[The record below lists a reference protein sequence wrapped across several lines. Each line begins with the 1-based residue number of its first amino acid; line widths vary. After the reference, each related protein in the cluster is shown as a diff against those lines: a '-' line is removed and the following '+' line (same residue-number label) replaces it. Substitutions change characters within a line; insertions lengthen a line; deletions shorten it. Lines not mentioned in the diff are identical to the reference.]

1 MTTCNNLN
9 ILGRS
14 RKQGTESNKNTES
27 EKHAH
32 MQEIRGEH
40 LEVWRLY
47 SKTKYCITA
56 NTVLYVWRKLILEM
70 FTFRLGKRYFCK
82 EANLVC

>member
-40 LEVWRLY
+40 LEV
-47 SKTKYCITA
+47 
-56 NTVLYVWRKLILEM
+56 
-70 FTFRLGKRYFCK
+70 
-82 EANLVC
+82 